1 MSFTCHFL
9 TADEVHLTI
18 NFVTCPFTLI
28 RMKKI
33 NAKSRNHLSSATL
46 FLPVESKRIEI
57 VSLEI
62 HHRINLVHNPFSH
75 PALWVLINGKESI
88 PSTGGVTRS
97 ITVFTYRAGTNFHP
111 RFHSFYTFIYIT
123 YNFGDIIPAP
133 LIQCASFIVSSEIIF
148 IRKKRSIL
156 RITQI
161 VEMHSVY
168 IITANDFPHQFHQVL
183 LRCRMSRV
191 EEIFALVRNA
201 YFFHPLGDRLT
212 AERSNMLLIP

>member
-1 MSFTCHFL
+1 MPFTRHFL
-9 TADEVHLTI
+9 LADKVHLTI
-18 NFVTCPFTLI
+18 YFVACPFTFI
-28 RMKKI
+28 GMEKI
-33 NAKSRNHLSSATL
+33 NAESRNHLPSVAL
-46 FLPVESKRIEI
+46 FLPVEGERVEI

-62 HHRINLVHNPFSH
+62 HHRINLIHNTFSH
-75 PALWVLINGKESI
+75 PTLRVLINGKESI
-88 PSTGGVTRS
+88 PSPGGVTRS

-161 VEMHSVY
+161 VEMHSVH
-168 IITANDFPHQFHQVL
+168 IITANDFPHQFHQIL